1 MNKIPNVKGHYRDF
15 GKFRNRKQAMD
26 IPLSEV
32 NAMSYRITYV
42 PTESDI
48 EQRRGRGIR
57 LLMLSGSF
65 LLVLGMITVKYW
77 PDGKEVLLRLMN
89 SGMIF
94 AGTEYLDNLA
104 RQISVGVPVGE
115 AVTAFC
121 RELIVAGLG
130 Q

>member
-1 MNKIPNVKGHYRDF
+1 
-15 GKFRNRKQAMD
+15 
-26 IPLSEV
+26 
-32 NAMSYRITYV
+32 MSYRITYV

-48 EQRRGRGIR
+48 GEKRGRGIR
-57 LLMLSGSF
+57 LLILSSSF

-77 PDGKEVLLRLMN
+77 PEGREVLRRLMN
-89 SGMIF
+89 SGMTF
-94 AGTEYLDNLA
+94 VRQENLDNLA
-104 RQISVGVPVGE
+104 RQIRVGVPVGE